1 MGPLVLIGIA
11 IGLAVGIPGILS
23 ALAVGM
29 AGVSATGVTAEQP
42 ERFGNLFVL
51 QILPGTQG
59 FYGFIAG
66 VLIMIGTGILGGAGG
81 IEGLPSNI
89 GMLAIVAAIPAVL
102 QGFTAYWQSQVAS
115 ASCGAVAKRPE
126 TFGNLVIYT
135 VMPET
140 YAILG
145 FLASF
150 LLMISL
156 GVF

>member
-1 MGPLVLIGIA
+1 MDPVVLVAIA
-11 IGLAVGIPGILS
+11 IGLAVGIPGIMS
-23 ALAVGM
+23 ALAVGS
-29 AGVSATGVTAEQP
+29 AGVTAAGITAEQP

-51 QILPGTQG
+51 EILPGTQG
-59 FYGFIAG
+59 FYGFIVG
-66 VLIMIGTGILGGAGG
+66 VLIMIGTGILGGGTVNLAQ
-81 IEGLPSNI
+81 GL
-89 GMLAIVAAIPAVL
+89 GLTALAASVPAIL

-126 TFGNLVIYT
+126 TFGNLVVYT

-150 LLMISL
+150 LLLISL
-156 GVF
+156 GIF

>member
-1 MGPLVLIGIA
+1 MEPIVLVGIA

-29 AGVSATGVTAEQP
+29 AGVSAAGVTAEQP

-66 VLIMIGTGILGGAGG
+66 VLIMIGTGILGGAGELG
-81 IEGLPSNI
+81 GLPPNI
-89 GMLAIVAAIPAVL
+89 GMLAIVAAVPAVL

-145 FLASF
+145 FLAAF